1 MGGTPSACRVF
12 ACPSTGQS
20 KRRKPI
26 TLATKKGKAM
36 QNMDNDFSRDILI
49 SAMQSILEN
58 PSFANMQ
65 EQLERL
71 TDIEKLHLKK
81 LIDMQVTS
89 KAKALDELL
98 KGNGNG

>member
-1 MGGTPSACRVF
+1 
-12 ACPSTGQS
+12 
-20 KRRKPI
+20 
-26 TLATKKGKAM
+26 M

-58 PSFANMQ
+58 PSFENIQ

-81 LIDMQVTS
+81 LIDLQVTS
-89 KAKALDELL
+89 KAQALDELM
-98 KGNGNG
+98 KGNDNA

>member
-1 MGGTPSACRVF
+1 
-12 ACPSTGQS
+12 
-20 KRRKPI
+20 
-26 TLATKKGKAM
+26 M

-58 PSFANMQ
+58 PSFENMQ

-81 LIDMQVTS
+81 LIDLQVTS
-89 KAKALDELL
+89 KAQALDELL
-98 KGNGNG
+98 KGNDNG